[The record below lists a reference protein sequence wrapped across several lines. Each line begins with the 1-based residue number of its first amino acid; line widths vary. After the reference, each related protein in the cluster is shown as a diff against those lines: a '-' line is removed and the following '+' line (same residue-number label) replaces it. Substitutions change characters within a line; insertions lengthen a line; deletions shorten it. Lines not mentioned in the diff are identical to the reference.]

1 MPETG
6 PFWVYVLISES
17 TGRRSVGQTDDLAR
31 RVAEHNTPEHN
42 PKKFT
47 SRQAGPWRIAHSEEH
62 PTRAAAM
69 ARERWLKSGLG
80 RAWLDE
86 NVDRNKATFAETPL
100 NGRASPPPAD

>member
-1 MPETG
+1 
-6 PFWVYVLISES
+6 
-17 TGRRSVGQTDDLAR
+17 
-31 RVAEHNTPEHN
+31 
-42 PKKFT
+42 
-47 SRQAGPWRIAHSEEH
+47 
-62 PTRAAAM
+62 M